1 MAHLLNQVSE
11 WNPQFFRE
19 LKGRLNP
26 RNFALAGGVSLL
38 AQLVVYISFL
48 SNEPGKS
55 ILKISSRYCH
65 LRPQYLEY
73 EKQYSQ
79 INNQLYNAGSSG
91 KDVGLLE
98 VQLEKLRTQ
107 MNADCPPDA
116 INLQL
121 WGQEYW
127 TDIFVWLSLIG
138 FLTLLVV
145 GTYMLIN
152 DLATEERRGTLNFI
166 RLSPQSYKSIFL
178 GKVFGVPILL
188 YLAVLFL
195 LPYHF
200 VAGISA
206 NISVLEIISLY
217 GLVIGSCAFFYSFA
231 LLLGLVSS
239 GLGGFQAWLG
249 SGAVL
254 AVLSIAN
261 NKPIMQDGT
270 DWLNFFSP
278 SVILRYLI
286 NSPDS
291 SYWRFP
297 FDHGDIHQLK
307 WFEFPLG
314 TTGGLIVL
322 FSLLNYGVWTFWFW
336 QGLKRCFRNPNT
348 TIISKQQSYWLTGC
362 FTLLSLGFATQRFE
376 VKYEY
381 YAIALVWNFILFLG
395 LIAAL
400 SPQRQTLQDWARY
413 RRERVNK
420 KAYLIQDL
428 IWGDKSPA
436 IVAITLNLLITI
448 ALFIPAIVLNAKQ
461 PFEAVTILS
470 ALLLNASLILICAS
484 LAQLML
490 LTRTRKQIVWA
501 AGSIAAVIV
510 IPLIFLAVLSAEPTS
525 KPVPFLF
532 SILSFLAIENTTT
545 SSIFLAIMGQWT
557 ASILLNLQLTRK
569 LRQAGESDS
578 KALLASHSS

>member
-1 MAHLLNQVSE
+1 MMIHFVNKFGE

-19 LKGRLNP
+19 IKGRLNS
-26 RNFALAGGVSLL
+26 RNFALASGVSLL
-38 AQLVVYISFL
+38 TQLLVYISFMGDK
-48 SNEPGKS
+48 PGS
-55 ILKISSRYCH
+55 YIPGISSRYCR

-73 EKQYSQ
+73 ERQYSQ

-91 KDVGLLE
+91 KDIGLLE

-107 MNADCPPDA
+107 MNADCPTDA

-138 FLTLLVV
+138 FFALLVV

-166 RLSPQSYKSIFL
+166 RLSPQPYHSIFF
-178 GKVFGVPILL
+178 GKALGVPILL
-188 YLAVLFL
+188 YLAVFL
-195 LPYHF
+195 MLPYNLL
-200 VAGISA
+200 AGISA
-206 NISVLEIISLY
+206 NISGLEILSFY
-217 GLVIGSCAFFYSFA
+217 GLLIGSCAFFYSFA
-231 LLLGLVSS
+231 LLFGLVSS
-239 GLGGFQAWLG
+239 GFGGFQAWLG

-261 NKPIMQDGT
+261 NKPILEDGT

-286 NSPDS
+286 NSSDS
-291 SYWRFP
+291 SYWNFP
-297 FDHGDIHQLK
+297 FNHGDIHNLR

-314 TTGGLIVL
+314 TTGGLIVI
-322 FSLLNYGVWTFWFW
+322 FALLNYGVWTFWFW
-336 QGLKRCFRNPNT
+336 QGLKRCFRNPNM
-348 TIISKQQSYWLTGC
+348 TIISKQQSYWITGC

-395 LIAAL
+395 LIVAL

-420 KAYLIQDL
+420 KSYLIRDL
-428 IWGDKSPA
+428 IWGEKSPA
-436 IVAITLNLLITI
+436 VVAIALNLVITI
-448 ALFIPAIVLNAKQ
+448 VLFIPVIVFTAK
-461 PFEAVTILS
+461 PFEQLTILF

-484 LAQLML
+484 LAQLLL
-490 LTRTRKQIVWA
+490 LTRTRKRFVWA
-501 AGSIAAVIV
+501 AGSIAAVI
-510 IPLIFLAVLSAEPTS
+510 ILPLIVLAVLSAEPTS
-525 KPVPFLF
+525 KPLPFLF
-532 SILSFLAIENTTT
+532 SVLSFLAI
-545 SSIFLAIMGQWT
+545 
-557 ASILLNLQLTRK
+557 
-569 LRQAGESDS
+569 
-578 KALLASHSS
+578 